1 MMFVVGTDHGGSGH
15 TGWQDNL
22 ALAARLQKSLSGDCS
37 TLMRDINLRSA
48 SFNAQ
53 YTSGSLLVEIGSC
66 ASTLD
71 EAKNAAEL
79 FADHLAREILGN

>member
-1 MMFVVGTDHGGSGH
+1 
-15 TGWQDNL
+15 
-22 ALAARLQKSLSGDCS
+22 ALAVRLQKSLSGDCPA
-37 TLMRDINLRSA
+37 LMRDINLRSA